1 MYQSDMSL
9 IRSSNIKCDTVI
21 INQCDEQKTVCESI
35 GKSNVKMICT
45 TERGL
50 SKSRNL
56 AIKNSDADICILCD
70 DDEVFE
76 DGFEQNLVRAY
87 KTIEDADIIAVK
99 MKNMPAHFPDR
110 VQKLGTLDLFHI
122 SSWQISFR
130 RESLIKSGVLFD
142 ELLGAGTG
150 NGAEE
155 ELKFLTDCK
164 KAGLKIYYVPIT
176 VASAAQKSSTWFSGF
191 NKAFFEN
198 RGASTRYILGLI
210 PSSLYAVYYI
220 ITKRSIYKKDISPLC
235 ALKAIFS
242 GIIGN
247 RITKQKRKLK

>member
-56 AIKNSDADICILCD
+56 AIINSDADICILCD

-76 DGFEQNLVRAY
+76 DGFEQNLVKAY
-87 KTIEDADIIAVK
+87 KTIKDADIIAVK

-110 VQKLGTLDLFHI
+110 VKKLGTLDLFHI

-142 ELLGAGTG
+142 ELLAQVPVTVQKRSL
-150 NGAEE
+150 NFLLTVKRPV
-155 ELKFLTDCK
+155 LKFTM
-164 KAGLKIYYVPIT
+164 
-176 VASAAQKSSTWFSGF
+176 
-191 NKAFFEN
+191 
-198 RGASTRYILGLI
+198 
-210 PSSLYAVYYI
+210 SL
-220 ITKRSIYKKDISPLC
+220 
-235 ALKAIFS
+235 
-242 GIIGN
+242 
-247 RITKQKRKLK
+247 